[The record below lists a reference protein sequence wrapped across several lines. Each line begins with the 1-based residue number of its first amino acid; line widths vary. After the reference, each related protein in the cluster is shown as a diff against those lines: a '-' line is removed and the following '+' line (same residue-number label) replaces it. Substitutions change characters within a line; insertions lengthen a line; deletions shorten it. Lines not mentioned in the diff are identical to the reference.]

1 MRAWTAFKAGL
12 FGAMTLTMIFH
23 WKVEEAKAEPVAIV
37 ATDGKAV
44 PSENIFYAERIPDG
58 HWEPTGTHRITFYC
72 PCRRCNGKNAGR
84 TASGAEMTAGR
95 TVAAS
100 SKEFPF
106 GTKLLINGEIY
117 TVEDRGVGVGHIDIL
132 VNSHHEALD
141 KGVKRLEVFRWTE

>member
-23 WKVEEAKAEPVAIV
+23 WKVEEAKAEPVAII
-37 ATDGKAV
+37 ATDSKAA
-44 PSENIFYAERIPDG
+44 PAEGIMYAERVG
-58 HWEPTGTHRITFYC
+58 CWESTGTHKITFYC
-72 PCRRCNGKNAGR
+72 PCRKCNGKNAGR
-84 TASGAEMTAGR
+84 TASGAEMTVGR

-106 GTKLLINGEIY
+106 GTKLLINGEVY

-132 VNSHHEALD
+132 VESHQEALD
-141 KGVKRLEVFRWTE
+141 KGVRHWEVFKWME

>member
-23 WKVEEAKAEPVAIV
+23 WKVEEAKAEPVAII
-37 ATDGKAV
+37 ATD
-44 PSENIFYAERIPDG
+44 IFYAERIPDG

-84 TASGAEMTAGR
+84 TASGAEMTVGR

-100 SKEFPF
+100 AREFPF
-106 GTKLLINGEIY
+106 GTKLLINGEVY

-132 VNSHHEALD
+132 VESHQEALN
-141 KGVKRLEVFRWTE
+141 KGVKRWEVFTWK